1 MHGMLGAAGAAAA
14 AAAAAATA
22 AAAPAAADIPK
33 PRSSCKW
40 TAAVAGVLK
49 VWAAARV
56 GWCAPR
62 AQARACAL
70 RAVLAAAAAPRGGRA
85 ARRGAC
91 VVAVP
96 LTLALPARPTPFL
109 MP

>member
-70 RAVLAAAAAPRGGRA
+70 RAVLAAAAAP
-85 ARRGAC
+85 
-91 VVAVP
+91 
-96 LTLALPARPTPFL
+96 
-109 MP
+109 